1 MMYRERHYPGG
12 GVRGDL
18 DSSPGERQRS
28 GGTFRPQGSMPDPD
42 EVDRMIASS
51 KAPLHTATLMR
62 RSPQQRRDTPE
73 RERRT
78 ISTPV

>member
-1 MMYRERHYPGG
+1 
-12 GVRGDL
+12 
-18 DSSPGERQRS
+18 
-28 GGTFRPQGSMPDPD
+28 MPDPD

-62 RSPQQRRDTPE
+62 RSPQRRDTPE